1 MKKYHRLDFECE
13 NIIKLLDKCDS
24 CGQREECKYL
34 ARLQM
39 ILRNKAEIDYK
50 KRDH

>member
-1 MKKYHRLDFECE
+1 MKKYHRLDFECDH
-13 NIIKLLDKCDS
+13 IIKLLDKCGK
-24 CGQREECKYL
+24 CPRVEGCKYL

-39 ILRNKAEIDYK
+39 ILRRKAEIDYK